1 MIDCREVR
9 HMKRIENE
17 HEQRKNP
24 RRRARAQAEH
34 QLDMFSAPISPGI
47 EPGRAAQEPSL
58 PGSAAIAVPD
68 PEPRAELNFRPQA
81 PEISEERSDHI
92 KPAQVHQQKATES
105 ISEHAPTTAR
115 RAQARS
121 LRYRSLPALT
131 RRQHDLLHY
140 LEQRELRG
148 ERPPSLTEI
157 CRDLGLVSRGSL
169 HKQVVALVQA
179 GLVEPMNGKQRGVRL
194 IKPQAVNDDCALPLL
209 GVIAAGQPIEAL
221 LRDESVVLPGWLRGP
236 GGRYALRV
244 RGDSMRDT
252 GILDGDIVVIEP
264 RQSAR
269 NGETVVALIDGEAAT
284 LKRIEQHPGVVLLH
298 AENPAFPPQR
308 YAPEQVQIQGVVV
321 AALRRYS

>member
-1 MIDCREVR
+1 
-9 HMKRIENE
+9 MKRMENTQE
-17 HEQRKNP
+17 RMKP
-24 RRRARAQAEH
+24 AGRRGARPAPDH
-34 QLDMFSAPISPGI
+34 QLDMFGAPLAAAVEPEPVPVVQNDPAPAPVSAVDPAPPVEGKNDLQPIEVKAEAVPQTRDESLQEQP
-47 EPGRAAQEPSL
+47 AA
-58 PGSAAIAVPD
+58 AAISSPS
-68 PEPRAELNFRPQA
+68 PNP
-81 PEISEERSDHI
+81 I
-92 KPAQVHQQKATES
+92 
-105 ISEHAPTTAR
+105 AR
-115 RAQARS
+115 RAQART
-121 LRYRSLPALT
+121 LPNRSLPALT
-131 RRQHDLLHY
+131 RRQHDLLLY
-140 LEQRELRG
+140 LEQREMRG

-194 IKPQAVNDDCALPLL
+194 LKPEAANDDSALPML

-236 GGRYALRV
+236 AGRYALRV
-244 RGDSMRDT
+244 RGDSMRDA
-252 GILDGDIVVIEP
+252 GILDGDVVVIEP

-284 LKRIEQHPGVVLLH
+284 LKRIEQRPGVVLLH

>member
-1 MIDCREVR
+1 
-9 HMKRIENE
+9 MKRMENTQE
-17 HEQRKNP
+17 RTKTAG
-24 RRRARAQAEH
+24 RRGARAATDH
-34 QLDMFSAPISPGI
+34 QLDMFGAPAAATVDPQPLPAVQEEAGPPPINAADPSPPI
-47 EPGRAAQEPSL
+47 EIRNTL
-58 PGSAAIAVPD
+58 
-68 PEPRAELNFRPQA
+68 QA
-81 PEISEERSDHI
+81 SEEKQESVAQPQPEVLQEQ
-92 KPAQVHQQKATES
+92 PAPAAVTNPPPNP
-105 ISEHAPTTAR
+105 IAR

-121 LRYRSLPALT
+121 LPNRSLPALT
-131 RRQHDLLHY
+131 RRQHDLLLY

-194 IKPQAVNDDCALPLL
+194 LKPEAANDDSALPML

-236 GGRYALRV
+236 AGRYALRV
-244 RGDSMRDT
+244 RGDSMRDA
-252 GILDGDIVVIEP
+252 GILDGDVVVIEP

-284 LKRIEQHPGVVLLH
+284 LKRIEQRPGVVLLH